1 VRPSARTAC
10 YAALIAWLA
19 VVAWFAATQV
29 PYDLNV
35 YLWGGRA
42 VAHDARLYLA
52 QVDGHW
58 FTYPPFAA
66 LVFASLAKVPAVA
79 ARLCWEFGSI
89 AACAVACALTLKLAG
104 WRVSRAVLAGT
115 VASALALE
123 PMYHTLYLG
132 QVNLIL
138 FALVL
143 GDVWLVSRGRP
154 AAGIGVGIAAAV
166 KLVPGIFVILFLLA
180 GRTRAALTATV
191 TFACCGLAAYLVA
204 PGASRLYWSQLFFDT
219 NRVGAPY
226 ISSQSLYAAAV
237 RISGGAGRVG
247 IWYPLLALVIGV
259 VGLAT
264 AAVLA
269 RHGDW
274 LAGAAAAAT
283 TGLLVSP
290 ISWTHHWVA
299 VLPALV
305 VLARE
310 GARGRIAA
318 ACGYLLFVLAPMW
331 WTPHGGGQDEYGFH
345 GVGTLVA
352 NCFLLAGL
360 AMLGYLAV
368 RAGAILRIR
377 RPALPR
383 DREVMPLRP
392 GPEVV
397 AADRSG

>member
-1 VRPSARTAC
+1 
-10 YAALIAWLA
+10 
-19 VVAWFAATQV
+19 
-29 PYDLNV
+29 
-35 YLWGGRA
+35 
-42 VAHDARLYLA
+42 
-52 QVDGHW
+52 
-58 FTYPPFAA
+58 
-66 LVFASLAKVPAVA
+66 
-79 ARLCWEFGSI
+79 
-89 AACAVACALTLKLAG
+89 
-104 WRVSRAVLAGT
+104 
-115 VASALALE
+115 
-123 PMYHTLYLG
+123 M
-132 QVNLIL
+132 
-138 FALVL
+138 
-143 GDVWLVSRGRP
+143 
-154 AAGIGVGIAAAV
+154 
-166 KLVPGIFVILFLLA
+166 PGIFVILFLLA
-180 GRTRAALTATV
+180 GRTRAALTATA

-204 PGASRLYWSQLFFDT
+204 PDASRLYWSQLFFDT

-226 ISSQSLYAAAV
+226 ISNQSLYAAAV
-237 RISGGAGRVG
+237 RISGGAGQVG

-274 LAGAAAAAT
+274 LAAAAAAGT

-290 ISWTHHWVA
+290 ISWTHHWVW

-305 VLARE
+305 VLARD

-331 WTPHGGGQDEYGFH
+331 WTPHGGGQHEYGFH

-352 NCFLLAGL
+352 NCFLMAGL